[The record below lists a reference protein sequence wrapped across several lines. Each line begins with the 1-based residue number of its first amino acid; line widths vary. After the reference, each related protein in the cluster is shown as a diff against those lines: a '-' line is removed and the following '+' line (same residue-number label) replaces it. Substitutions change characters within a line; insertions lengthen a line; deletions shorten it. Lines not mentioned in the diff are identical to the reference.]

1 MADSTTP
8 GADWDRR
15 EGYDLSGTRALVVG
29 FANPTGRTITEA
41 LAEAGAD
48 VAVASATMDGDEVM
62 AAKRAAKAVTAQG
75 RETFSQG
82 WDVTLP
88 TNVRVGLRQLVKEFG
103 TPSTLVFNADL
114 PLAKPID
121 QTGDAE
127 FANVQAVNLSGAFY
141 TARAWVRELG
151 EGERGRLIFVTSI
164 FGERGVANLSAY
176 AAAKAG
182 VLGLIASLSQELAP
196 AVTVN
201 SIATGWMEWT
211 PGRGVDD
218 PSENLLLRFIPMR
231 RFGGPESLGPLA
243 VLLASDAAGF
253 LSGQVFR
260 VDGGVTGHL

>member
-1 MADSTTP
+1 MAD
-8 GADWDRR
+8 WERQ
-15 EGYDLSGTRALVVG
+15 EGYDLSGKRALVVG
-29 FANPTGRTITEA
+29 FANPAGRAITEA
-41 LAEAGAD
+41 LAEAGAH

-62 AAKRAAKAVTAQG
+62 AAKRASRAVAKMG

-103 TPSTLVFNADL
+103 VPSVLVYNADL
-114 PLAKPID
+114 PLAKPIEK
-121 QTGDAE
+121 TGDAE

-141 TARAWVRELG
+141 SARAWVRELG
-151 EGERGRLIFVTSI
+151 EGETGRIIFVSSI
-164 FGERGVANLSAY
+164 FGERGVNHLSAY

-182 VLGLIASLSQELAP
+182 VLGLAASLSQELAP

-201 SIATGWMEWT
+201 TIATGWMDWT
-211 PGRGVDD
+211 PGRGSDD

-231 RFGGPESLGPLA
+231 SFGGVEGLGPLA

-260 VDGGVTGHL
+260 VDGGVSAHL